1 MPVLQVDAH
10 FTVVEAALKGYMKWR
25 SAHGSKPQQDVQR
38 LRWLFLKCKA
48 NSIQE
53 QERTNMENN
62 LEAWCERLLEM
73 NFEVGFNAVEWN
85 PCWRQ
90 PQDPIIRKRIL
101 QLAVAFSTTALDKK
115 VGFMLKVLEHILMS
129 RPVEQ
134 PQCNAY
140 NDAVKELQTD
150 GMYEL
155 QRLASKM
162 PDQLL
167 VTCPI
172 K

>member
-1 MPVLQVDAH
+1 MRYDHIFIRVYD
-10 FTVVEAALKGYMKWR
+10 E
-25 SAHGSKPQQDVQR
+25 
-38 LRWLFLKCKA
+38 LRGIC
-48 NSIQE
+48 
-53 QERTNMENN
+53 
-62 LEAWCERLLEM
+62 
-73 NFEVGFNAVEWN
+73 
-85 PCWRQ
+85 
-90 PQDPIIRKRIL
+90 QDPIIRKRIL

-115 VGFMLKVLEHILMS
+115 VTFMLKVLEHILMS

-134 PQCNAY
+134 PEYSAY

-167 VTCPI
+167 VSLILRIEMLDVNKNFRMFMTNWKP
-172 K
+172 KSTRLFLRVR

>member
-1 MPVLQVDAH
+1 
-10 FTVVEAALKGYMKWR
+10 
-25 SAHGSKPQQDVQR
+25 
-38 LRWLFLKCKA
+38 
-48 NSIQE
+48 
-53 QERTNMENN
+53 
-62 LEAWCERLLEM
+62 
-73 NFEVGFNAVEWN
+73 
-85 PCWRQ
+85 
-90 PQDPIIRKRIL
+90 
-101 QLAVAFSTTALDKK
+101 
-115 VGFMLKVLEHILMS
+115 MLKVLEHILMS

-134 PQCNAY
+134 LQCNAY

>member
-1 MPVLQVDAH
+1 
-10 FTVVEAALKGYMKWR
+10 
-25 SAHGSKPQQDVQR
+25 
-38 LRWLFLKCKA
+38 
-48 NSIQE
+48 
-53 QERTNMENN
+53 
-62 LEAWCERLLEM
+62 
-73 NFEVGFNAVEWN
+73 
-85 PCWRQ
+85 
-90 PQDPIIRKRIL
+90 
-101 QLAVAFSTTALDKK
+101 
-115 VGFMLKVLEHILMS
+115 MLKVLEHILMS

-167 VTCPI
+167 VICPI
-172 K
+172 KQIVLVLTIFDRMFMTNSKQKSTRSFPQELWIPSDRSRIKHFYSPSCALSMIPLVRSVF